1 MTRHRN
7 ILRFLV
13 VLAIL
18 RLGTDAAVLAQT
30 LSPSPP
36 LPRSLKTPL
45 PPETLNL
52 LAQEVSG
59 QISYNN
65 LVKLAGAPWI
75 RSVREFPGVFYEAQ
89 LIHDMVREYG
99 ITTVKLEKHAGP
111 GTFDYPLEGELWVL
125 EPQRRLVARLE
136 ADPALITAGSRTADI
151 TGELIYVRP
160 SELDKIKK
168 TIEAGPSE
176 QYRGKVALMWSHPS
190 DGDAKALAAAGVRG
204 VISFNSRERYFD
216 PNQVVYSSGPYT
228 GHDPLEAGFCISW
241 RQWSELLEDLQLG
254 KKIVV
259 RGRARVEKYPHKFD
273 TVYTWIPGTE
283 PEGKGVIL
291 TAHLFDGYV
300 KRGAND
306 NMSGC
311 VIELEIL
318 RAINRLIATGQLP
331 RPRRTIHFL
340 WPQEISGTYAF
351 FKEHPGFTDPLSVN
365 LNLDMVGEGLRQS
378 NAAVRMYQCPGH
390 LPSYLDGLARSM
402 LNYVWRTNDVVFGV
416 DSVRGRPGG
425 QYFPIPLVEKNGSL
439 DAFRFS
445 LHPSAGG
452 TDHVCFINPSV
463 AVPGVSFITWP
474 DQWYHA
480 DTDTPDKSDP
490 TQLKRI
496 AFIGAACAW
505 GAAHCTDDVVGGLAD
520 VVSELGY
527 LRVAER
533 ELPLALS
540 RVDAAEAKNLAA
552 ETDQALKLVE
562 YGTGREVGALRTIED
577 IYTGSPVARQTVGA
591 KVQQWELYQTALRTQ
606 VLDYVKVR
614 AGQLNVAAPPV
625 SPPDELQQ
633 KCQRI
638 VPAIAAALKGREFNL
653 LGNEKYNQYLKDHPE
668 ALKTL
673 GITPAQAATILNYIN
688 GCRSV
693 AQIAACVAGQL
704 DEAVPLP
711 GVLGYVELLTSVG
724 IVVIDAKSPS
734 S

>member
-1 MTRHRN
+1 
-7 ILRFLV
+7 
-13 VLAIL
+13 
-18 RLGTDAAVLAQT
+18 
-30 LSPSPP
+30 
-36 LPRSLKTPL
+36 
-45 PPETLNL
+45 
-52 LAQEVSG
+52 
-59 QISYNN
+59 
-65 LVKLAGAPWI
+65 
-75 RSVREFPGVFYEAQ
+75 
-89 LIHDMVREYG
+89 
-99 ITTVKLEKHAGP
+99 
-111 GTFDYPLEGELWVL
+111 
-125 EPQRRLVARLE
+125 
-136 ADPALITAGSRTADI
+136 
-151 TGELIYVRP
+151 
-160 SELDKIKK
+160 
-168 TIEAGPSE
+168 
-176 QYRGKVALMWSHPS
+176 
-190 DGDAKALAAAGVRG
+190 
-204 VISFNSRERYFD
+204 
-216 PNQVVYSSGPYT
+216 
-228 GHDPLEAGFCISW
+228 
-241 RQWSELLEDLQLG
+241 
-254 KKIVV
+254 
-259 RGRARVEKYPHKFD
+259 
-273 TVYTWIPGTE
+273 
-283 PEGKGVIL
+283 
-291 TAHLFDGYV
+291 
-300 KRGAND
+300 
-306 NMSGC
+306 
-311 VIELEIL
+311 
-318 RAINRLIATGQLP
+318 
-331 RPRRTIHFL
+331 
-340 WPQEISGTYAF
+340 
-351 FKEHPGFTDPLSVN
+351 LSVN

-402 LNYVWRTNDVVFGV
+402 LNYVWRTNDVVFGA

-452 TDHVCFINPSV
+452 TDHVFFINPTV
-463 AVPGVSFITWP
+463 AVPGISFITWP

-540 RVDAAEAKNLAA
+540 RVDAAEAKNLAP

-562 YGTGREVGALRTIED
+562 YGAGREVGALRTIAD
-577 IYTGSPVARQTVGA
+577 IYTGSAAAQQTVGA
-591 KVQQWELYQTALRTQ
+591 KLQQWELYQTALRTQ

-614 AGQLNVAAPPV
+614 AAQLNVAAPPV

-633 KCQRI
+633 KCQRLT
-638 VPAIAAALKGREFNL
+638 PAIAAALKGREFNL
-653 LGNEKYNQYLKDHPE
+653 LGSETYNQYLKDHPE

-688 GCRSV
+688 GSRSV
-693 AQIAACVAGQL
+693 AQIAACIAGQL